1 MAEYIDE
8 YIRKND
14 VYNLKNA
21 FSSLIKEESTKHDGI
36 EWVIYNRASE
46 SALNMIERGVQE
58 IPAADVA
65 PVVHAKWEHTHT
77 SESYF
82 NECWRCS
89 ACGFDDT
96 EGFVFEFCPHC
107 GAKMD
112 LEESK

>member
-1 MAEYIDE
+1 MAEYIERDAVLSDLE
-8 YIRKND
+8 AAEKHGGMGMIIANT
-14 VYNLKNA
+14 LKRYVKRVP
-21 FSSLIKEESTKHDGI
+21 S
-36 EWVIYNRASE
+36 
-46 SALNMIERGVQE
+46 
-58 IPAADVA
+58 ADVA

-112 LEESK
+112 LEG

>member
-1 MAEYIDE
+1 MAEYIERDTALDCLRRYPSGE
-8 YIRKND
+8 RNGEKLYCAE
-14 VYNLKNA
+14 L
-21 FSSLIKEESTKHDGI
+21 
-36 EWVIYNRASE
+36 RAAE
-46 SALNMIERGVQE
+46 DDIADL
-58 IPAADVA
+58 PAADV
-65 PVVHAKWEHTHT
+65 VEEVHAKWEHTHT

>member
-1 MAEYIDE
+1 MEIKLKKRFKYAG
-8 YIRKND
+8 D
-14 VYNLKNA
+14 VYAELLKNA
-21 FSSLIKEESTKHDGI
+21 FTPS
-36 EWVIYNRASE
+36 YASE
-46 SALNMIERGVQE
+46 LIDKV
-58 IPAADVA
+58 PDADVA
-65 PVVHAKWEHTHT
+65 PVVHGKWEHTHT

-112 LEESK
+112 LEG